1 MTANAFTI
9 IFDPNFEFPVSLF
22 IFQFSH
28 AFFLFLLLLLA
39 LFRAFNLDV
48 GFGHQNL
55 SAFVKAASTAGVMR
69 FDRRQAFGADTWFGC
84 AEKFVGAG
92 RAYSRTA
99 APMSWNWHRVKLKV
113 LS

>member
-55 SAFVKAASTAGVMR
+55 SAFVKAASAAGAMR
-69 FDRRQAFGADTWFGC
+69 FDRCQTLRTSARSRC
-84 AEKFVGAG
+84 AEELVGAG